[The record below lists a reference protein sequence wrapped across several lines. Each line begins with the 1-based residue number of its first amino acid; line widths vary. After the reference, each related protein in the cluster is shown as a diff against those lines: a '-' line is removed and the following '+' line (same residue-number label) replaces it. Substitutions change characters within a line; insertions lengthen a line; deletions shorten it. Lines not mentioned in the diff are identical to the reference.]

1 MKETKENLGAGK
13 AKVVEA
19 KGDNEAPAMGGK
31 ALEVEDPVTD
41 EAIDASILSAEN
53 SLEDLQQQSAIREK
67 FSNWLSVIK
76 HSNHSAMP
84 NPEQS
89 VVIDIPPTTP
99 APNLNKTNE
108 TDDKLN
114 GNECGEGPA

>member
-1 MKETKENLGAGK
+1 MKSW
-13 AKVVEA
+13 
-19 KGDNEAPAMGGK
+19 GG

-108 TDDKLN
+108 TDEKLN